1 MRWSVPGTIARLA
14 MLSGLALASD
24 IAQAQS
30 VVTYHNAP
38 DRSGSYTVSALTYA
52 AAAKL
57 HTDTAFH
64 AAISGN
70 VYAQPLYWQPSGA
83 KVGLLI
89 VATESNFVY
98 ALNANTGAVVWK
110 TQVGTPVQ
118 SGMLPCGDISPEG
131 VTGTPVIDATS
142 GRLYLDASTLQTG
155 NVPRHMI
162 YALSLA
168 NGKVVANWP
177 LNVDTA
183 MAARKATFSSELE
196 GERSALQFFDGKL
209 YITYGG
215 RSGDCGENGVY
226 YHGAVVEITPST
238 VPKITGDWETRA
250 VKGGIWSQGGM
261 TSNGVSLFVTTGNT
275 SGASSWGDGEAVIR
289 LHPGL
294 ARSANIKDYFTPA
307 NWQTLDADDSDLGG
321 TAAIPIRVATTPSRP
336 ASRVI
341 GLGKDGHAYL
351 LNGSDLGGIGSA
363 LENKLVSNSVIITA
377 PAVYQGPLN
386 AMVVFTNLA
395 GLSSNCSGESLTM
408 LKISDTATPIS
419 TAWCAPLNGRG
430 SPIVT
435 TTNGVANPIV
445 WVTGAEGDN
454 EIHGFNALTGKV
466 VFSGANTGM
475 NGLRH
480 FGTLIAA
487 NGHLYVAADGTVYA
501 FAF

>member
-1 MRWSVPGTIARLA
+1 MRWSVPGTMTRLA
-14 MLSGLALASD
+14 MLSGLALASGF
-24 IAQAQS
+24 AQAQS

-38 DRSGSYTVSALTYA
+38 DRSGAYTVPALTFA

-57 HTDTAFH
+57 HTDTTFH

-89 VATESNFVY
+89 VATESNLVY

-118 SGMLPCGDISPEG
+118 SGMLPCGDIDPEG
-131 VTGTPVIDATS
+131 VTGTPVIDAAS

-162 YALSLA
+162 YALSLTT
-168 NGKVVANWP
+168 GKVVSGWP
-177 LNVDTA
+177 LNVDNA
-183 MAARKATFSSELE
+183 MAVRKATFSSELE
-196 GERSALQFFDGKL
+196 GERSALQFFGGKL

-215 RSGDCGENGVY
+215 RSGDCGVNGVY
-226 YHGAVVEITPST
+226 YHGAVIEITPST

-250 VKGGIWSQGGM
+250 VKGGIWSQGGA
-261 TSNGVSLFVTTGNT
+261 TSDGSSLFVTTGNT

-289 LHPGL
+289 LLPGL
-294 ARSANIKDYFTPA
+294 ARSANLKDYFTPG
-307 NWQTLDADDSDLGG
+307 NWQTLDGADADLGG
-321 TAAIPIRVATTPSRP
+321 TAAIPIKVATTQSQP
-336 ASRVI
+336 ASRLI

-351 LNGSDLGGIGSA
+351 LNGSSLGGIGHA
-363 LENKLVSNSVIITA
+363 LENIPVSNSVIITA

-386 AMVVFTNLA
+386 AMVVFTNPG
-395 GLSSNCSGESLTM
+395 GLSANCSGESLTM
-408 LKISDTATPIS
+408 LRVRDSQAPIS

-430 SPIVT
+430 APIVT
-435 TTNGVANPIV
+435 TTNGSENPIV

-454 EIHGFNALTGKV
+454 EIHGFNAVTGKV

-487 NGHLYVAADGTVYA
+487 NRHLYVAADNTVYA